1 MIDDYEGIVRMSI
14 EGHEHFIALLSG
26 KIIIRNEPEMRYTW
40 LHVMGLI
47 ETWHITTLQHYHD

>member
-14 EGHEHFIALLSG
+14 ESHEHFIALLSG

-47 ETWHITTLQHYHD
+47 ETWHITTLP